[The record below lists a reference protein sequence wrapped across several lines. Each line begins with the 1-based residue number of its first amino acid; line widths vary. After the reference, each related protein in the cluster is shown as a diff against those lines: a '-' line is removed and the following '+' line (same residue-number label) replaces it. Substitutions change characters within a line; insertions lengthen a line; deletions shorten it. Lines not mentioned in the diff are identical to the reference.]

1 MPLNGR
7 RRCAWRW
14 HRFGYAC
21 VNFGKPFSMRT
32 YVATQAFDFRALGD
46 DERKARVAALAHEL
60 MHEIGQVIPALPV
73 ALVACVLL
81 RHPGRAFSKLE
92 LKSDVFALIRRLEGR
107 GAHVYIPRQ
116 DHDYMIGVE
125 LRMLALRHIVDECD
139 GLYSANA
146 GEARVLAYYANAMAH
161 FDDDA
166 GSFQVSS
173 PR

>member
-1 MPLNGR
+1 MKFR
-7 RRCAWRW
+7 V
-14 HRFGYAC
+14 GYW
-21 VNFGKPFSMRT
+21 
-32 YVATQAFDFRALGD
+32 
-46 DERKARVAALAHEL
+46 LAQEL

-73 ALVACVLL
+73 ALVASVLI
-81 RHPGRAFSKLE
+81 RHPGRALSELE
-92 LKSDVFALIRRLEGR
+92 LKSEVFALIRRLEGP
-107 GAHVYIPRQ
+107 AHIYIPRQ
-116 DHDYMIGVE
+116 DHDYMIGVG
-125 LRMLALRHIVDECD
+125 LRMLTLRHIVDERH